1 MRILIAEDEPVSR
14 LRLERLL
21 GKWGYQVTA
30 VTDGEEAWQ
39 ALTAEGAPSLAIL
52 DWEMPGRD
60 GVDLCRELR
69 QFEDAPYVYILLL
82 TARSELD
89 HLVEA
94 MNAGADDFLSKPFE
108 PHELEVRLRA
118 GKRIVQLQWQLIEAQ
133 EALREQAMRD
143 PLTGAWNRRAILAAF
158 ERELSR
164 IERRTGDT
172 GLGVVIADL
181 DHFKRVNDT
190 YGHLVGDE
198 VLCEVVQ
205 RISQDLRR
213 YDRMGRIGGEE
224 FLILL
229 PECGRREVELTVARL
244 RRLITD
250 PITTTEGPLSVTL
263 SLGAALVPDGRRT
276 TALQIL
282 EAADQALYNA
292 KAQGRNRLCFHGDSL
307 LENPKPSI
315 RLVGTPLARPRCAS
329 TPSSKTRPGC

>member
-14 LRLERLL
+14 LRLERML
-21 GKWGYQVTA
+21 GRWGYDVTA
-30 VTDGEEAWQ
+30 VGDGDTAWQ
-39 ALTAEGAPSLAIL
+39 KLTGDGAPRLAIL

-60 GVDLCRELR
+60 GVSICRELR
-69 QFEDAPYVYILLL
+69 QLENAPYVYIILL
-82 TARSELD
+82 TARTDLD

-94 MNAGADDFLSKPFE
+94 LNEGADDYLSKPFE
-108 PHELEVRLRA
+108 PHELEARLRA
-118 GKRIVQLQWQLIEAQ
+118 GKRIVQLQWELIEAR

-158 ERELSR
+158 ERELAR
-164 IERRTGDT
+164 IERRSGDT
-172 GLGVVIADL
+172 GLGVVICDL

-229 PECGRREVELTVARL
+229 PECGRQEVELTVERL
-244 RRLITD
+244 RHVISG
-250 PITTTEGPLSVTL
+250 PITTTAGPLRVTL
-263 SLGAALVPDGRRT
+263 SLGASLVPDGLRT
-276 TALQIL
+276 TARQIL
-282 EAADQALYNA
+282 DAADQALYTA
-292 KAQGRNRLCFHGDSL
+292 KATGRDRLCFADD
-307 LENPKPSI
+307 E
-315 RLVGTPLARPRCAS
+315 AE
-329 TPSSKTRPGC
+329 TRGEQVKS

>member
-30 VTDGEEAWQ
+30 VSDGDAAWR
-39 ALTAEGAPSLAIL
+39 ALTAGGAPSLAIL

-69 QFEDAPYVYILLL
+69 QLEDAPYVYVILL

-94 MNAGADDFLSKPFE
+94 MSAGADDFLSKPFE
-108 PHELEVRLRA
+108 PPELEVRLRA

-143 PLTGAWNRRAILAAF
+143 VLTGAWNRRAILAAF
-158 ERELSR
+158 ERELAR
-164 IERRTGDT
+164 VERRTGDT
-172 GLGVVIADL
+172 GLGVVIADV
-181 DHFKRVNDT
+181 DHFKKVNDT

-224 FLILL
+224 FVILL
-229 PECGRREVELTVARL
+229 PECARKEVELTVERL
-244 RRLITD
+244 RRVIAE

-263 SLGAALVPDGRRT
+263 SFGAALVPDGRRT

-282 EAADQALYNA
+282 EAADQALYAA
-292 KAQGRNRLCFHGDSL
+292 KSGGRNRLCVHDDTL
-307 LENPKPSI
+307 PENPKPTL
-315 RLVGTPLARPRCAS
+315 RLVEPGPARFRS
-329 TPSSKTRPGC
+329 DLRVS